1 MNQDDFLIAV
11 SKALEVDRT
20 KINMKLKIGDLEEW
34 DSLGHLT
41 ILSSLDSLTEGKAS
55 EINNFGALESLQ
67 QIWTALND
75 AGLTKKI

>member
-1 MNQDDFLIAV
+1 MNQDDFLMVV
-11 SKALEVDRT
+11 SKALEVDRD

-41 ILSSLDSLTEGKAS
+41 ILSSLDGITGGKAS

-67 QIWTALND
+67 QIWIALND
-75 AGLTKKI
+75 AGLTK